1 MNIIK
6 LIEEL
11 DKHIKIARTINED
24 TSDLVVT
31 LRTLLAEENTA
42 AASYTEKAKKLEGS
56 VGKVLVE
63 SMNREDENLVTGRL
77 ENNSVVHFPGDASLI
92 GSIVTVK
99 LTECRGFYYF
109 GEMVSE

>member
-42 AASYTEKAKKLEGS
+42 AASYTEKAKKLEELGYTDIA
-56 VGKVLVE
+56 KVLLDIANE
-63 SMNREDENLVTGRL
+63 ELVHAGEIQALLARNGISA
-77 ENNSVVHFPGDASLI
+77 EEQAIEGEEEIEELI
-92 GSIVTVK
+92 G
-99 LTECRGFYYF
+99 E
-109 GEMVSE
+109 E

>member
-42 AASYTEKAKKLEGS
+42 AASYTEKAKKLEELGYNDIA
-56 VGKVLVE
+56 KVLLDIANE
-63 SMNREDENLVTGRL
+63 ELVHAGELQTLLDKNGL
-77 ENNSVVHFPGDASLI
+77 SGEEQAIEGKEEIEELI
-92 GSIVTVK
+92 G
-99 LTECRGFYYF
+99 E
-109 GEMVSE
+109 E